1 MKRFKEY
8 IKNLL
13 KKESVM
19 WIEVPMVCKSLKAKQ
34 DIMLAIMETLEQQI
48 KIDKEYE

>member
-1 MKRFKEY
+1 MKKFKKFFKKY
-8 IKNLL
+8 FR
-13 KKESVM
+13 KESVM

-48 KIDKEYE
+48 KINKEYE

>member
-1 MKRFKEY
+1 MKRFKKFFSKY
-8 IKNLL
+8 F

-19 WIEVPMVCKSLKAKQ
+19 WIQVPMVCKSLKAKQ
-34 DIMLAIMETLEQQI
+34 DVMLAIMETLEQKI